1 MQTKLDEA
9 KAELL
14 ENAARVAENSP
25 GWKTGGLGGGPRE
38 DETPAG
44 SRGAGS
50 SAAEDVDSPG
60 RATLLAYLQRY
71 YLHTAPEDL
80 AGRDPVDVAGA
91 ALSHFRLAGT
101 RPQGTANVRV
111 YTPTVEENG
120 WTCSHSVVEVV
131 TDDMPFLV
139 DSVTNELTRQGRG
152 IHAVIHPQV
161 AVRRDVTGRLV
172 AVLPE
177 GAAGPEERP
186 HDALTESW
194 IHVEVDR
201 ESDRSDLKQITTD
214 LLRVLS
220 DVRETVED
228 WEKMRDSALRIA
240 EELPGEPT
248 ADDLRDQEVE
258 EARELLRWLAA
269 DHFTFL
275 GYREYRLSDGDSLA
289 AVPGTGLG
297 VLRSDPRHSEDENH
311 PVSPSFSRL
320 PADARAKAREHKL
333 LVITK
338 ANSRATVHRPG
349 YLDYVGV
356 KKFDDKGNVVGE
368 RRFLGLFSSA
378 AYTESVRRVPVVR
391 RKVAEVLEG
400 AGFSP
405 NSHDGR
411 DLLQILETYP
421 RDELFQ
427 TPVDELRS
435 IVTSVLYLQERRR
448 LRLYLRQDEYGRYY
462 SALVY
467 LPRDRYTTGVRLRL
481 VDILK
486 EELGGTSV
494 DFTAWNTES
503 ILSRLHFV
511 VRVPRG
517 TELAKLT
524 DADTDRIEGRLVEA
538 ARSWADA
545 FAEALN
551 DECGEE
557 RAAELL
563 RRYGTAIP
571 EGYKADHSPRAA
583 VADLVHLEALDKTEK
598 DFSLSLYEPVGAG
611 PGERRF
617 KIYRS
622 GEQVSLS
629 AVLPVLQRLGVE
641 VVDEHPYELRC
652 SDRTHVWIYDF
663 GLRLPQGG
671 SGSGDYLTE
680 DDRDRFQEAF
690 AAVWTGAAEN
700 DGFNALVLRAG
711 LDWRQAMVL
720 RAYAKYLRQSGSTF
734 SQDYMED
741 TLRTNVH
748 TTRLLVSLF
757 EARMSPSRQR
767 AGTELIDGLMEE
779 LDGALDQVASLD
791 EDRILRS
798 FLTLIKAT
806 LRTNYFQSA
815 GEGSIGRGQSA
826 GEGSIGR
833 GQSAGE
839 GSARVHGTDKA
850 SARVHGTGEASARV
864 HGTGEASARSHST
877 DKASARV
884 HGTGEASARSHGTD
898 KASARSHSTGE
909 ASARR
914 GQKAPGGEPHRYV
927 SMKFDPQA
935 IPDLPAPRPAYEIWV
950 YSPRVEG
957 VHLRFGKVAR
967 GGLRWSDR
975 REDFRTEILGL
986 VKAQMVKNTVIV
998 PVGAKGG
1005 FVAKQLPDPA
1015 ADRDAWLAEGIASY
1029 KVFISALLDITDNM
1043 VAGEVVPPADVV
1055 RHDGDD
1061 TYLVVAADKGTASFS
1076 DIANDVAVAYD
1087 FWLGDAFA
1095 SGGSAGYDHKGMGI
1109 TARGAWESVKRH
1121 FRELGHDTQSEDFT
1135 VVGVGDM
1142 SGDVFGNGMLLSE
1155 HIRLV
1160 AAFDHRHIF
1169 LDPHPDAATS
1179 YAERRRLYDVPRSS
1193 WADYDK
1199 GLLSPGGGIHPRTAK
1214 SIPVNAHVR
1223 EALGI
1228 EPGVTKLTP
1237 ADLMKAILAAP
1248 VDLLWNGGIG
1258 TYVKASTE
1266 SNADVGDKANDAIR
1280 VNGEDLRAKVVGE
1293 GGNLGLTQLGRI
1305 EFARRGADGEGGKV
1319 NTDAIDNSAGV
1330 DTSDHEVNIKI
1341 LLNGLV
1347 TEGDMTVKQ
1356 RNKLLAAMTDEIG
1369 ELVLRNNYAQN
1380 TALGNAQAQAP
1391 SLLHAHQ
1398 RFMRRLVRDG
1408 HLNRALE
1415 FLPPERQI
1423 RELLNSGRGL
1433 SQPELAVLLAY
1444 TKITVADELIHT
1456 GLPDDPY
1463 LRKLLLAYFPQQLR
1477 EQFPERIGS
1486 HALRR
1491 EIITTVLVNDTVNTG
1506 GSTFLH
1512 RLREETGASVEE
1524 IVRAQT
1530 ASREIFG
1537 LSAVWDAVEAL
1548 DNRAPAAVQTR
1559 IRLHSRRLV
1568 ERGTRWLLGNRPQ
1581 PLEIA
1586 GTIEFFAA
1594 GVERVW
1600 AQLPTMLRGAELE
1613 WYQRILA
1620 ELTDAGVPEELA
1632 LRVAGFS
1639 SAFPTL
1645 DIVAIADR
1653 TKQDPLSVAEVYYDL
1668 GDRLR
1673 ISRLMDRIVELPRA
1687 DRWQSMARASIRE
1700 DLYAAH
1706 AGLTSDVLTV
1716 GNGNATPE
1724 ERFAAWERKNAAI
1737 LSRSRA
1743 TLDEIQSSDAFDL
1756 ANLSVAMRTMRGLLR
1771 THS

>member
-14 ENAARVAENSP
+14 EQAARAAENSP
-25 GWKTGGLGGGPRE
+25 LGGTGGLGGGLWK
-38 DETPAG
+38 DGATAG
-44 SRGAGS
+44 SDGAGPDGTGPGGTGPGGAGDGADR
-50 SAAEDVDSPG
+50 AAV
-60 RATLLAYLQRY
+60 LAYLQRY

-80 AGRDPVDVAGA
+80 AGRDSTDVLGA
-91 ALSHFRLAGT
+91 ALSHYRLAAN
-101 RPQGTANVRV
+101 RPQGTASVRV
-111 YTPTVEENG
+111 HTPTVEENG

-139 DSVTNELTRQGRG
+139 DSVTNELSRQGRG

-161 AVRRDVTGRLV
+161 VVRRDVTGKLIE
-172 AVLPE
+172 VLPE
-177 GAAGPEERP
+177 GVAASAERP

-201 ESDRSDLKQITTD
+201 ESDRADLQQMTAD
-214 LLRVLS
+214 LLRILS

-228 WEKMRDSALRIA
+228 WEKMRGAALRIA
-240 EELPGEPT
+240 DELPSEPT

-275 GYREYRLSDGDSLA
+275 GYREYQLTDSDALT

-297 VLRSDPRHSEDENH
+297 VLRSDPHHSEDDDH

-333 LVITK
+333 LVLTK

-378 AYTESVRRVPVVR
+378 AYTESVRRVPVIR

-400 AGFSP
+400 AGFLP

-524 DADTDRIEGRLVEA
+524 DTDADRIEARLVAA

-545 FAEALN
+545 FGEALN
-551 DECGEE
+551 ADCGEE

-563 RRYGTAIP
+563 RKYGTAFP

-583 VADLVHLEALDKTEK
+583 VADLAHLEALDQAES

-641 VVDEHPYELRC
+641 VVDERPYELRC
-652 SDRTHVWIYDF
+652 TDRTHAWIYDF
-663 GLRLPQGG
+663 GLRLPQIG
-671 SGSGDYLTE
+671 SGGGDYLTE
-680 DDRDRFQEAF
+680 DDRERFQNAF

-700 DGFNALVLRAG
+700 DGFNSLVLGAG

-741 TLRTNVH
+741 TLRSNVH
-748 TTRLLVSLF
+748 TTRLLISLF
-757 EARMSPSRQR
+757 EARMSPGRQR
-767 AGTELIDGLMEE
+767 AGTELTEAMLEE

-806 LRTNYFQSA
+806 LRTNFFQSVS
-815 GEGSIGRGQSA
+815 EGSERRGQSVS
-826 GEGSIGR
+826 EGS
-833 GQSAGE
+833 E
-839 GSARVHGTDKA
+839 
-850 SARVHGTGEASARV
+850 
-864 HGTGEASARSHST
+864 
-877 DKASARV
+877 
-884 HGTGEASARSHGTD
+884 
-898 KASARSHSTGE
+898 
-909 ASARR
+909 RR
-914 GQKAPGGEPHRYV
+914 GQRTAGGGHHSYV

-1029 KVFISALLDITDNM
+1029 KIFISALLDITDNM

-1076 DIANDVAVAYD
+1076 DIANEVAVAYD

-1179 YAERRRLYDVPRSS
+1179 YAERRRLFELPRSS

-1223 EALGI
+1223 DALGI
-1228 EPGVTKLTP
+1228 EPGVIKLTP
-1237 ADLMKAILAAP
+1237 AELMKAILHAP
-1248 VDLLWNGGIG
+1248 VDLVWNGGIG

-1266 SNADVGDKANDAIR
+1266 TDADVGDKANDAIR
-1280 VNGEDLRAKVVGE
+1280 VNGEDLRTKVVGE

-1305 EFARRGADGEGGKV
+1305 EFARRGAGGEGGKV

-1356 RNKLLAAMTDEIG
+1356 RNKLLAAMTDEVG
-1369 ELVLRNNYAQN
+1369 ALVLRNNYAQN

-1408 HLNRALE
+1408 HLDRALE
-1415 FLPPERQI
+1415 FLPADRQI
-1423 RELLNSGRGL
+1423 RELLNSGKGL

-1444 TKITVADELIHT
+1444 TKITVAEELIHT
-1456 GLPDDPY
+1456 ELPDDPH
-1463 LRKLLLAYFPQQLR
+1463 LRALLHAYFPQQLR
-1477 EQFPERIGS
+1477 EQFAEQIDA

-1512 RLREETGASVEE
+1512 RLREETGASIEE
-1524 IVRAQT
+1524 IVRAQ
-1530 ASREIFG
+1530 AAAREIFG
-1537 LSAVWDAVEAL
+1537 LNAVWDAVEAL
-1548 DNRAPAAVQTR
+1548 DNQVPADVQTR

-1600 AQLPTMLRGAELE
+1600 AQLPTMLRGPELE
-1613 WYQRILA
+1613 WYQAILT

-1639 SAFPTL
+1639 SVFPAL

-1653 TKQDPLSVAEVYYDL
+1653 TEQDPLAVAEVYYDL

-1716 GNGNATPE
+1716 GNGSSTPE
-1724 ERFAAWERKNAAI
+1724 ERFTAWEEKNAAI
-1737 LSRSRA
+1737 LTRSRA
-1743 TLDEIQSSDAFDL
+1743 TLDEIQNSDAFDL
-1756 ANLSVAMRTMRGLLR
+1756 ANLSVAMRTMRTLLR
-1771 THS
+1771 THR